1 MTGKPPIIIG
11 ISGITNSGKTSLTN
25 KLRAHLP
32 GCRTICQDSY
42 FLEPPDPRL
51 TPIPELDHYNFD
63 ELNALDMD
71 AMIADVQ
78 TWKDAQTSDLLG
90 PTPSDLYNNVL
101 ILDGFRMYAL
111 RDLEQM
117 INKKYFIRVSFD
129 ACKVRRRTRHYT
141 PPDKPG
147 YFEKI
152 VWPESIN
159 HQREIQ
165 DQDDIVK
172 VSTVVN
178 EGEVF
183 PRMYMYR

>member
-1 MTGKPPIIIG
+1 MRHDRKTTNHYRNIWDHKQWQDLTDQQTESPPPWVPHNL
-11 ISGITNSGKTSLTN
+11 SGL
-25 KLRAHLP
+25 LL
-32 GCRTICQDSY
+32 
-42 FLEPPDPRL
+42 L
-51 TPIPELDHYNFD
+51 

-165 DQDDIVK
+165 DQDDIEYLDGTANQEELCQRVLCDIQRLCRL
-172 VSTVVN
+172 SS
-178 EGEVF
+178 
-183 PRMYMYR
+183 

>member
-111 RDLEQM
+111 R
-117 INKKYFIRVSFD
+117 
-129 ACKVRRRTRHYT
+129 TRHYT

-165 DQDDIVK
+165 DQDDIEYLDGTANQEELCQRVLCDIQRLCRL
-172 VSTVVN
+172 SS
-178 EGEVF
+178 
-183 PRMYMYR
+183 